1 VAASRA
7 GDAVRIVG
15 HVMPSQDFGSA
26 SRRNLALI
34 GASIVVRFLCITI
47 ACSLTLRAQSEVHG
61 LVTIL
66 EVDGLAIGFDDFATN
81 EPVIDAILPRSIGDS
96 DLLHRDS
103 MVPPGAMPAFSN
115 GFRPAHSVGT
125 ARRFGPEK

>member
-1 VAASRA
+1 VAAGRA

-15 HVMPSQDFGSA
+15 HVMHSQDFGSA

-34 GASIVVRFLCITI
+34 GASIAVRFLCVTI

-125 ARRFGPEK
+125 ARRFGTEK

>member
-1 VAASRA
+1 VAAGRA

-34 GASIVVRFLCITI
+34 GALIVVRFLSITI
-47 ACSLTLRAQSEVHG
+47 ACSLTLRARSEVHG

-66 EVDGLAIGFDDFATN
+66 EVEGLAIGFDDFATN
-81 EPVIDAILPRSIGDS
+81 EPDAILPGSVGDS

-103 MVPPGAMPAFSN
+103 MVHPRAMPAFSN
-115 GFRPAHSVGT
+115 GFRPAPSVGT